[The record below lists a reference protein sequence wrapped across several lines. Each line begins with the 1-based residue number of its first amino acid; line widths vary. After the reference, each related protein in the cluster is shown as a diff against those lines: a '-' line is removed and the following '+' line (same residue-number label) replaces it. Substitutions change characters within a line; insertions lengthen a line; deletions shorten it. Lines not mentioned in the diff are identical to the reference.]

1 MNRQIRLYLSSYGLG
16 NKPQELTPLVGE
28 NKRTAVIVN
37 AQDAKA
43 PETRSER
50 LQREIDALSGL
61 GLQPEEL
68 DLRQYFGKSGEL
80 KEFIKNFGLVWVRGG
95 NVFVLRKA
103 FKQSGFD
110 EIITDLLKNDQI
122 AYGGYSAG
130 VCVLAPSLYGVE
142 LVDPKDEAAEGYD
155 AETVWDGLGIL
166 GYAVAPHYKSDHPE
180 SDDVNKYVEYLAD
193 NHMLFKTLRDGE
205 VIVIKGHN
213 EKIVS

>member
-1 MNRQIRLYLSSYGLG
+1 MRLFLSSYKLG
-16 NKPQELTPLVGE
+16 SQPDELPALVGN
-28 NKRTAVIVN
+28 NKRTAIIMN
-37 AQDAKA
+37 SQDAKT
-43 PETRSER
+43 PESRAER
-50 LQREIDALSGL
+50 LQQEIDALTAL
-61 GLQPEEL
+61 GLRPEEL
-68 DLRQYFGKSGEL
+68 DLRQYFGKPDEL

-122 AYGGYSAG
+122 AYSGYSAG
-130 VCVLAPSLYGVE
+130 VCVLAPSLHGVE
-142 LVDPKDEAAEGYD
+142 LVDPKDEIAEGYD
-155 AETVWDGLGIL
+155 AETVWGGLGIL

-205 VIVIKGHN
+205 IIVIKDGS

>member
-1 MNRQIRLYLSSYGLG
+1 MRLFLSSYGLG
-16 NKPQELTPLVGE
+16 NAPDELPALVGN
-28 NKRTAVIVN
+28 NKRTAIIMN
-37 AQDAKA
+37 SQDTKT
-43 PETRSER
+43 PESRAER
-50 LQREIDALSGL
+50 LQREIDSLTAL

-68 DLRQYFGKSGEL
+68 DLRQYFGKSDEL

-130 VCVLAPSLYGVE
+130 VCVLAPSLHGVE
-142 LVDPKDEAAEGYD
+142 LVDPKDETVEGYD
-155 AETVWDGLGIL
+155 IEIVWDGLGIL

-180 SDDVNKYVEYLAD
+180 SDDVNKYVEHLAD

-205 VIVIKGHN
+205 IIIIKDDS
-213 EKIVS
+213 EKIIV